1 MHSQITCMKPTQH
14 DVETLLSFPPPYQ
27 IKNVTTPEPING
39 LKNNYEINHKKYKKH
54 NPCAKL

>member
-1 MHSQITCMKPTQH
+1 MKPTQH

-39 LKNNYEINHKKYKKH
+39 LKNNYEINHKKYKKIILVL
-54 NPCAKL
+54 NFKNTKF